1 MNSPSPSSKTTFEAN
16 TIEASCAPPII
27 VLDTNIVLD
36 WLVFEDG
43 GIPELFHAIESRAIT
58 VASNSACFDELKRVL
73 GYVLFELD
81 PVAQTA
87 ALIRYE
93 SFVQTIPPC
102 ASLLGRI
109 PRCRDKDDQKFI
121 DLAAHAGAAALFSKD
136 NRVLSLKNSMRERFG
151 CEILPPGQVR
161 AWLNRQNIDLPS
173 PLMAL
178 AE

>member
-1 MNSPSPSSKTTFEAN
+1 MNSPSPSSKTTFGAD
-16 TIEASCAPPII
+16 TIETSRTPPII
-27 VLDTNIVLD
+27 VLDTNVVLD

-43 GIPELFHAIESRAIT
+43 GIPELFHAIECRAVT
-58 VASNSACFDELKRVL
+58 VASNPACYDELKRVL
-73 GYVLFELD
+73 GYTLFELD
-81 PVAQTA
+81 SVAQAA
-87 ALIRYE
+87 ALLKYT
-93 SFVQTIPPC
+93 SFVQTIALR

-136 NRVLSLKNSMRERFG
+136 HCVLGLKNSMRERFA
-151 CEILPPGQVR
+151 CEVLPPGQVR
-161 AWLNRQNIDLPS
+161 AWLNRQNIDVPS